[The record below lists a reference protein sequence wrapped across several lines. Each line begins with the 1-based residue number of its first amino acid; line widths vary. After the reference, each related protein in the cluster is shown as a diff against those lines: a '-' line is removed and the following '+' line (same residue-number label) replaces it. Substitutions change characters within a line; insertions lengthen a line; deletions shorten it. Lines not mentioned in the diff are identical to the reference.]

1 MATQSNLDKF
11 SKKKKTKT
19 TKTKKAAKPKAA
31 NRPK

>member
-11 SKKKKTKT
+11 NKKRKT
-19 TKTKKAAKPKAA
+19 TKSKTKKATKPKAA

>member
-11 SKKKKTKT
+11 NKKKKTKT